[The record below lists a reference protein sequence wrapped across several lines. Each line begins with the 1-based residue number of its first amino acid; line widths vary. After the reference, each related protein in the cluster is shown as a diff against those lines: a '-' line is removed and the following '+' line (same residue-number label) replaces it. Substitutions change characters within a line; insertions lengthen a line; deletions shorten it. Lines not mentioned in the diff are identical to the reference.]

1 MIVRATSVADILI
14 FIWDCAARIRKN
26 GGARLGQAISTSA
39 LWGAKAL
46 LPTPAF
52 APQFEQ
58 VIESAAMSHG
68 LTPMLMVGEVARL
81 MNGLC
86 ADSDTTLIELAQSQ
100 GRSCAGAI
108 MPLIETADT
117 VSDAIRIIL
126 MYNCLHAEPLHWTGS
141 IRGNQAALTA
151 WLDRPAEVTFKQAE
165 RIVLLGTLQIVSGL
179 TDLLGESFK
188 PVLIRIKP
196 SQLSSEWPDQFM
208 GVPIDANAA
217 ETELLIDRECLGK
230 PNPNRCTQAGN
241 SRLREMRERH
251 HQDAGPDLLKNDTC
265 SWIRSHLPQGDCDL
279 THLAFRLNCDK
290 RTLQRRFAKYL
301 DCRFSDLV
309 DDVRAEMC
317 VPLVESGVF
326 PTQVIAEQ
334 LGYAT
339 SGNFSRFFQRRFG
352 CAPRDWSQLSL
363 DT

>member
-14 FIWDCAARIRKN
+14 FIWYCAARIRKK

-151 WLDRPAEVTFKQAE
+151 WLDRPAEVTLKQAE

>member
-14 FIWDCAARIRKN
+14 FIWYCAARIRKN
-26 GGARLGQAISTSA
+26 VGARLGQAISTSA

-117 VSDAIRIIL
+117 VSDAVRIIL

>member
-1 MIVRATSVADILI
+1 MIFRATSVADILI
-14 FIWDCAARIRKN
+14 FVWYRAARISKN

-68 LTPMLMVGEVARL
+68 LTPMPMVGEVARL

-251 HQDAGPDLLKNDTC
+251 HQNAGPDLLKNDTC

>member
-1 MIVRATSVADILI
+1 
-14 FIWDCAARIRKN
+14 
-26 GGARLGQAISTSA
+26 LGQAISTSA

-58 VIESAAMSHG
+58 VIESAVTSHG
-68 LTPMLMVGEVARL
+68 LTPMLMVGDVARL
-81 MNGLC
+81 MDELC
-86 ADSDTTLIELAQSQ
+86 ADSDTTLIELAQRQ
-100 GRSCAGAI
+100 GRSCGGAI
-108 MPLIETADT
+108 LPLIETADT
-117 VSDAIRIIL
+117 VSDAIRLIL
-126 MYNCLHAEPLHWTGS
+126 MYNCLHAEPIHWTGS

-151 WLDRPAEVTFKQAE
+151 WLDRPADLTVQQAE
-165 RIVLLGTLQIVSGL
+165 RIVLLGTLQIVSAL
-179 TDLLGESFK
+179 TDVLGDSFK

-196 SQLSSEWPDQFM
+196 SQLSLEWPDQFM
-208 GVPIDANAA
+208 GVPIDANAV

-230 PNPNRCTQAGN
+230 PNPNRRTQIGN
-241 SRLREMRERH
+241 SSLIEMRERH
-251 HQDAGPDLLKNDTC
+251 HENAGAELLKNDTC
-265 SWIRSHLPQGDCDL
+265 SWIKSHLPQGDCDL
-279 THLAFRLNCDK
+279 AHLASRLNCDK
-290 RTLQRRFAKYL
+290 RTLQRRFAKHL

-317 VPLVESGVF
+317 VPLIESGVF

-352 CAPRDWSQLSL
+352 CTPRDWSRLSL